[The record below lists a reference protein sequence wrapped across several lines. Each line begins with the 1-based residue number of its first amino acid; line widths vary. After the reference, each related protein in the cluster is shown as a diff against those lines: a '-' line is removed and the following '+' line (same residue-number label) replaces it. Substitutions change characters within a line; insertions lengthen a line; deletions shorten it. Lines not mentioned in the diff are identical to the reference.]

1 MKPETKRAIEKMYN
15 RTFDPDEFNES
26 NDLRGGFRLGITESL
41 TLQGVD
47 FIIEPR
53 KRGLKIT

>member
-26 NDLRGGFRLGITESL
+26 NDLRGGFRLGITE
-41 TLQGVD
+41 TLAEMGIA
-47 FIIEPR
+47 FIIAPR
-53 KRGLKIT
+53 NRNLKII